1 MKVAELDGALLD
13 YWVAQHDPRCAGLT
27 FEWRGD
33 HWVGI
38 GDVDGQEHVCCV
50 GCAPSFKAK
59 QVIRRLYREFEF
71 FQPSCSWVDGGPI
84 IERHNI
90 TLLDPNYCNSG
101 QWEAYMG
108 AFPDVRDDR
117 VVGMVAAGAGPTPL
131 IAAMRAYVASR
142 FADHVPDIEK
152 PL

>member
-1 MKVAELDGALLD
+1 MKVAELEGALLD
-13 YWVAQHDPRCAGLT
+13 YWVGRANGWTCNANAQHKILCIDV
-27 FEWRGD
+27 WRD
-33 HWVGI
+33 H
-38 GDVDGQEHVCCV
+38 DGKIAFIPAQSYR
-50 GCAPSFKAK
+50 PSTDWAH
-59 QVIRRLYREFEF
+59 
-71 FQPSCSWVDGGPI
+71 GGPN

-131 IAAMRAYVASR
+131 IAAMRAYVASK
-142 FADHVPDIEK
+142 FGDEVAE
-152 PL
+152 

>member
-1 MKVAELDGALLD
+1 MKVAELEGALLD
-13 YWVAQHDPRCAGLT
+13 AWVARADGETLASAHKCADLVSGRYWLKMGDYGSVKECPRYSTDWA
-27 FEWRGD
+27 
-33 HWVGI
+33 H
-38 GDVDGQEHVCCV
+38 
-50 GCAPSFKAK
+50 
-59 QVIRRLYREFEF
+59 
-71 FQPSCSWVDGGPI
+71 GGPI

-131 IAAMRAYVASR
+131 IAAMRAYVVSK
-142 FADHVPDIEK
+142 FGDEVPDMADAQ
-152 PL
+152 PGSTG